1 MDHFAFW
8 SDQVAHKPIKIPYLR
23 DNRFQYDDLGFLTY
37 PCRVGVDTT
46 ALAEDSFPAM
56 KLQDA
61 GAFLQEWLCFGLLNE
76 SLLVGSRD
84 TTAPKRL
91 SSNAFIESSDKGQ
104 YLSTRNLLGY
114 IRSDVE
120 THSSPSYRSFRSAR
134 IASCIQLAT
143 SFIRSALSSKYFHSL
158 LTEHYKDQDSLV
170 TMNILLSCQIL
181 CETLAE
187 GYEIETGGSFFPAP
201 RNTQPLDLA
210 NYLLRRSEWC
220 PRQIE
225 DLPKIVSFRY
235 YLSFRL
241 RRKKCSY
248 YTQQGRRDC
257 RCSLDQDQEQLP
269 KHTFADCSCN
279 HLEATPYKNYLPTQ
293 EIKITLCRFQTQHGG
308 QISLEDRP
316 LEELAETPYIA
327 ISHVRFAGLANLSGN
342 SLPSCQVERLQI
354 MANEVAKSLD
364 MGANILFWIDTL
376 CLPRTRDRERV
387 DATPVRHVFSMAK
400 AVLVL
405 DPPLY
410 LHKFASSHEALM
422 RIRYSMWK
430 ERLWTLEEGSTAK
443 HLFFRFLNGVV
454 TLESLLVSMEES
466 PNNDPLKWVVRRT
479 RPWSLAYNL
488 PERQALPSLV
498 EHLADD
504 FYALRREWRYA
515 PETTDLDKEKLKR
528 VLRLGY
534 LSNPAFR
541 YFIQEEEYEGISAIW
556 ASLIEVYGGRGYEDR
571 RFPGSAHD
579 LADLV
584 GRLTIMNSIALP
596 GESDLDHRNG
606 TKSWLRSLAEG
617 GGRWLL
623 QFCSNYSAKHL
634 LGSLSEFFIHA

>member
-1 MDHFAFW
+1 MDHFPFW
-8 SDQVAHKPIKIPYLR
+8 SDQLAHKPIKIPYLR
-23 DNRFQYDDLGFLTY
+23 DKRFQYDDLGFLTY
-37 PCRVGVDTT
+37 PCRVGVDIT
-46 ALAEDSFPAM
+46 ALAEDNLPTM

-91 SSNAFIESSDKGQ
+91 SSNAFIESSDDCQ
-104 YLSTRNLLGY
+104 YLSTRNLLEY
-114 IRSDVE
+114 IRSDME

-143 SFIRSALSSKYFHSL
+143 SFIRSALSSKYLHSL
-158 LTEHYKDQDSLV
+158 LTDHYKDQDSLV
-170 TMNILLSCQIL
+170 TMNILLCCQIL

-187 GYEIETGGSFFPAP
+187 GYEIETGDSLFPEP
-201 RNTQPLDLA
+201 RNTQPLGLA

-225 DLPKIVSFRY
+225 NMPKIVSFRY
-235 YLSFRL
+235 YLSFCL
-241 RRKKCSY
+241 RRTKCSY

-257 RCSLDQDQEQLP
+257 RCSLDKDQEQLP
-269 KHTFADCSCN
+269 KHTFAECSCN
-279 HLEATPYKNYLPTQ
+279 HLEATPYKNHLPTQ
-293 EIKITLCRFQTQHGG
+293 ETKITLCRFQTQHGG

-327 ISHVRFAGLANLSGN
+327 ISHVRSSGLANLSGN
-342 SLPSCQVERLQI
+342 SLPSCQVAWLQI
-354 MANEVAKSLD
+354 MANEVAESLD
-364 MGANILFWIDTL
+364 MGINILFWIDTL
-376 CLPRTRDRERV
+376 CLPAPRDRKRV

-410 LHKFASSHEALM
+410 LHTFASNQEALI

-430 ERLWTLEEGSTAK
+430 ERLWTLEEGSIAK
-443 HLFFRFLNGVV
+443 HLFFRFSHKMV
-454 TLESLLVSMEES
+454 TLASLLVSMEES
-466 PNNDPLKWVVRRT
+466 SDNDLLKWVVRQT
-479 RPWSLAYNL
+479 QPWGLAHNL
-488 PERQALPSLV
+488 PERQALPRLV

-504 FYALRREWRYA
+504 LHALRREWRDA
-515 PETTDLDKEKLKR
+515 PETTGLDKEKLKR

-541 YFIQEEEYEGISAIW
+541 YFVQEAEYEGILAIW
-556 ASLIEVYGGRGYEDR
+556 EPLIKVYGGPGFEDR
-571 RFPGSAHD
+571 RLPGSTHD

-584 GRLTIMNSIALP
+584 GRLTIINSIALP
-596 GESDLDHRNG
+596 GESDRDHSNG
-606 TKSWLRSLAEG
+606 TKSWLTSFAEG
-617 GGRWLL
+617 GHWLL
-623 QFCSNYSAKHL
+623 QFCSNHFAKRL
-634 LGSLSEFFIHA
+634 LGSLTEFFIHA